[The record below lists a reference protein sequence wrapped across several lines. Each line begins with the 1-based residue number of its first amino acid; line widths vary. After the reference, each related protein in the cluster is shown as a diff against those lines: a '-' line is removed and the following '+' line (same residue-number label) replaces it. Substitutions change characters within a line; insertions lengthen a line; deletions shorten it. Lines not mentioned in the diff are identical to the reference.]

1 MSNNQRAPTRKP
13 TLIQRVCDYLETN
26 PDDEL
31 TRSDIATKFGVAAT
45 AVDGELRPAVNAG
58 RLIMARN
65 DDDGLVWRLG
75 GPKASAPHPF
85 QAGERAAK
93 SARLAK
99 TRATLA
105 IDLSQIKIEKGV
117 VYQAPVKRSEQWNSL
132 FGAMDI
138 EDSFAMPLQGKHALA
153 RAAAQYKTENP
164 GFRFSIR
171 IMSAEE
177 CRIWRK
183 A

>member
-1 MSNNQRAPTRKP
+1 MSNNQRASTRKP
-13 TLIQRVCDYLETN
+13 SLIQRVCEYLETN

-31 TRSDIATKFGVAAT
+31 TRSDIATKFGIAPT
-45 AVDGELRPAVNAG
+45 AVDGELRAAVAAG
-58 RLIMARN
+58 RLINDRN
-65 DDDGLVWRLG
+65 DDDGLIWRLG
-75 GPKASAPHPF
+75 GPKTNSPHPF

-93 SARLAK
+93 SARLTK

-105 IDLSQIKIEKGV
+105 IDLSQIKIEKGI
-117 VYQAPVKRSEQWNSL
+117 VYQPRVKRSAQWGAL
-132 FGAMDI
+132 FSTMDI
-138 EDSFAMPLQGKHALA
+138 EDSFAMPMQGKQALA
-153 RAAAQYKTENP
+153 RAAAEYKKDNP

-171 IMSAEE
+171 IMSTEE